1 MLNNYFASRE
11 GNLDYSNVRDRE
23 LLYFYAN
30 ALNDS
35 NNFGTDDIVDFII
48 NGTNSQLATYDMFD
62 LMKYMSG
69 NSIDHSKAVYLYGLI
84 SYGEDAIPLLQ
95 EINMCLKKDVE
106 DGLITE
112 ITYKSF
118 LEQLSIGIS
127 IYVPSMEDE
136 FNRANSE
143 NRSMDGYE
151 LKLFPTSK
159 L

>member
-1 MLNNYFASRE
+1 
-11 GNLDYSNVRDRE
+11 
-23 LLYFYAN
+23 
-30 ALNDS
+30 
-35 NNFGTDDIVDFII
+35 
-48 NGTNSQLATYDMFD
+48 
-62 LMKYMSG
+62 
-69 NSIDHSKAVYLYGLI
+69 
-84 SYGEDAIPLLQ
+84 
-95 EINMCLKKDVE
+95 MCLKKDVE

-112 ITYKSF
+112 IAYKSF

-136 FNRANSE
+136 FNRANNE